1 MEPVVPEAAP
11 LQSMYTRLKIIDG
24 FYHSTESVNYIHKAL
39 IRQKGQSYHE
49 AYCPMGAAAEGS
61 PVGVKVAAAKPHPYL
76 FASDILAV
84 DEHLLLCPEVDIMS
98 GPLQG

>member
-1 MEPVVPEAAP
+1 
-11 LQSMYTRLKIIDG
+11 
-24 FYHSTESVNYIHKAL
+24 
-39 IRQKGQSYHE
+39 
-49 AYCPMGAAAEGS
+49 MGAAAEGS

>member
-1 MEPVVPEAAP
+1 MEGTDRQ
-11 LQSMYTRLKIIDG
+11 LLT
-24 FYHSTESVNYIHKAL
+24 YHRGWGDCRDYFWGLSSGGGTFR
-39 IRQKGQSYHE
+39 RQKGQSYHE